1 MKSYIIAIL
10 IVLAGL
16 GIGVVIDIALIRM
29 LKHLATRSRWKIYR
43 VLSISMRKMF
53 VVWSTLAAG
62 EFSISYLSLGA
73 KFEQLIHKG
82 IIIIAVASVVVL
94 FMKVLSRA
102 LQETEDK
109 VLYGSSII
117 RFIINLFLFSIGVAI
132 VLQIIGVSIAP
143 MITTLGIGGIA
154 VALALQDTLSNIF
167 SGMYILSV
175 KQIRP
180 GDYIKMNT
188 GEEGY
193 VEDIGWRNTTVRML
207 SNNLIIVPN
216 SKLASSI
223 VVNYHLPVPEMSV
236 VIQVGVSYESDLEKV
251 ERVTIEVAKS
261 IQEEVIGGIKGFQ
274 PFIRY
279 HTFGEFSIKFSVI
292 LRVKEFT
299 DQYLI
304 KHEFLKRLHKRY
316 KEEGII
322 IPYPVTTV
330 YLKGEAKGS

>member
-1 MKSYIIAIL
+1 MKPYFIATLIL
-10 IVLAGL
+10 LAGL
-16 GIGVVIDIALIRM
+16 GIGIVLDIALVRM
-29 LKHLATRSRWKIYR
+29 LKHLAKRSKWKIYR
-43 VLSISMRKMF
+43 VLGTSMKKMF
-53 VVWSTLAAG
+53 VVWSTLGAA
-62 EFSISYLSLGA
+62 EFSISYLSFGVRI
-73 KFEQLIHKG
+73 EQLIHKG
-82 IIIIAVASVVVL
+82 IIIIAVASVTVL
-94 FMKVLSRA
+94 FMKVLSKA

-132 VLQIIGVSIAP
+132 VLQIIGVSITP

-180 GDYIKMNT
+180 GDYIKINT

-223 VVNYHLPVPEMSV
+223 VVNYHLPIPEMSV
-236 VIQVGVSYESDLEKV
+236 VVQLGVSYDCDLEKV
-251 ERVTIEVAKS
+251 ERVTIEVARS
-261 IQEEVIGGIKGFQ
+261 IQQEVEGGVKGFQ

-279 HTFGEFSIKFSVI
+279 HTFAESSIKFSVI
-292 LRVKEFT
+292 LRVKRFV

-304 KHEFLKRLHKRY
+304 KHEFLKKLHKRY
-316 KEEGII
+316 KEEGIHT
-322 IPYPVTTV
+322 PYPVTTV
-330 YLKGEAKGS
+330 YLKREKESL